1 MLLDKE
7 VCRMK
12 FEHSNCIVVFDRNK
26 EKLLFC
32 KRAKPPYKDLLN
44 FVGGKLEPGESSET
58 AAYRELYEETGIS
71 RKDIKLHRMMDMTY
85 YQQKFVLEI
94 YVGVLTGDV
103 QLVEEVNS
111 LEWIDGEDNFADS
124 KRYAG
129 DKNIAHIVEVT
140 KRFDWNIS
148 DINRC
153 LDEGFFVGVDGC
165 KGGWVAAVINHR
177 ELQLYKYADFS
188 EMVYDNERFDGMLVD
203 MPMGLPSNIE
213 QYNKRPD
220 GMARSL
226 LKPRTST
233 VFAVPTRQSVYEFTK
248 EKQREANVSA
258 IGKGLSAQTIAI
270 IPKMREVDMFLVE
283 NRKYVN
289 VIRESHPEVCFARLN
304 DGVLMTNKS
313 KQEGIADRV
322 QVLSMFLQDVSE
334 DFVRASAKSLGC
346 KPDDVLDAICLA
358 ITANL
363 DSQGKTEVIPE
374 MPSVDDKGIIM
385 QMVIPKM

>member
-1 MLLDKE
+1 MGFK
-7 VCRMK
+7 
-12 FEHSNCIVVFDRNK
+12 HSNCIVVFDKYK

-71 RKDIKLHRMMDMTY
+71 RKNIKLYRLMDMTY

-94 YVGVLTGDV
+94 YVGVLNGDI

-111 LEWIDGEDNFADS
+111 LAWIDGENNFADS
-124 KRYAG
+124 ERYAG
-129 DKNIAHIVEVT
+129 DKNIAHIVEVA
-140 KRFDWNIS
+140 KQFDRNIS
-148 DINRC
+148 DRNQS
-153 LDEGFFVGVDGC
+153 LDEGYFVGVDGC
-165 KGGWVAAVINHR
+165 KGGWAAAVINHR

-188 EMVYDNERFDGMLVD
+188 EMVCDNERFDGMLVD

-304 DGVLMTNKS
+304 NGVLLSNKS
-313 KQEGIADRV
+313 KQEGIIDRV
-322 QVLSMFLQDVSE
+322 EVLSMFLPDVSE
-334 DFVRASAKSLGC
+334 DFVTASAKSLGC

-358 ITANL
+358 VTANL